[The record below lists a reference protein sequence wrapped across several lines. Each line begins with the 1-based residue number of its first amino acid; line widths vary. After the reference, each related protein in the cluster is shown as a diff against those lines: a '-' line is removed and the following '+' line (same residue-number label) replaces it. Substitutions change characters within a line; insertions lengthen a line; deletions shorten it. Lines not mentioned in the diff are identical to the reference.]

1 VRVKFTLILL
11 TALALALAPARAS
24 WADFAPRPFENGA
37 YFELFGSEERDNNF
51 NNDRRYGWSDTFFT
65 EKITFFSN
73 GYFYHPRFLQYQFS
87 VSGALK
93 QEDYAQSFAP
103 SVGWTRGTGFDY
115 NARLFFLPEH
125 PYNFELFALRRE
137 PLYKEQSETQH
148 SSVETS
154 NGARFQYRRKPFFV
168 HAGYLNNTTSS
179 QASSS
184 NVQQINLDGE
194 YFKEFAG
201 GNMLST
207 TAFFKPSRFTG
218 DRGLSGSTTSYGLT
232 GLVDAHA
239 VRLNLTATQ
248 SAYDQDSPLSG
259 RLENEQFAFQERL
272 SAYLPL
278 NFRTDFYYRVLNNK
292 STTTTLRA
300 PEPVELSDDSDEL
313 EAVFSHRLYQSLDS
327 QYTFLRTSMNS
338 SGGDSTTVSNTL
350 GLNYSKEIPRG
361 RVLAGVYL
369 GTIHTDSGGQTD
381 VPSEPHPAINVP
393 SPGVFSLARQNAVQE
408 SLSVFLRSP
417 LPPFETIRLVEFV
430 NYTVRPGTN
439 PLEVTVSSLPPQF
452 VVPGT
457 YDFVVSYSLAAG
469 TFEQRTNSYGFNTSV
484 PLLDNL
490 LTPYYSFLAVR
501 SEILSGVFPGIPLD
515 STTNTLGL
523 TFLDG
528 PWRALGEFQSLDWA
542 VSPYRSFRGEVQY
555 AGSVDPTLRLYATAD
570 YLYRYYPVGTS
581 DDFPISYTERNISL
595 TGNLQKD
602 FLSRSLML
610 TAGGSYSR
618 VLGLADSNAYAL
630 NSALSWRIGKLEL
643 SAGVNAYGSDAQGTG
658 GGRYNRNHQYYYVKV
673 LRRIF

>member
-1 VRVKFTLILL
+1 LRVKFTLILSA
-11 TALALALAPARAS
+11 ALALALAPARAS
-24 WADFAPRPFENGA
+24 WADLAPRPFENGA
-37 YFELFGSEERDNNF
+37 YFELFGSEERDNN
-51 NNDRRYGWSDTFFT
+51 NNSDRRYGWSDTFFT

-73 GYFYHPRFLQYQFS
+73 GYFYHPRFMQYQLS

-93 QEDYAQSFAP
+93 QEDYSQSFTP
-103 SVGWTRGTGFDY
+103 SAGWTRGTGFDY
-115 NARLFFLPEH
+115 TARLVFLPEH

-154 NGARFQYRRKPFFV
+154 NGARFQYRRRPFFV
-168 HAGYLNNTTSS
+168 HAGYLDNTTSS

-184 NVQQINLDGE
+184 NVQQLNLDGE

-201 GNMLST
+201 GNVFST
-207 TAFFKPSRFTG
+207 TAFFNPSRFTG
-218 DRGLSGSTTSYGLT
+218 DQALTGSRTSYGLT

-239 VRLNLTATQ
+239 VRLYLTATQ

-259 RLENEQFAFQERL
+259 RLENDQFAFQERL

-278 NFRTDFYYRVLNNK
+278 NFRTDFYYRLLNNS

-300 PEPVELSDDSDEL
+300 PEPLELSNDSREL
-313 EAVFSHRLYQSLDS
+313 EAVISHRLYQSLDS
-327 QYTFLRTSMNS
+327 QYTFLRTSMTS

-350 GLNYSKEIPRG
+350 GLNYNKAIPRG
-361 RVLAGVYL
+361 RVLAGVNL
-369 GTIHTDSGGQTD
+369 ATILTDSGGQTD
-381 VPSEPHPAINVP
+381 VSSEPHPAIDVRP
-393 SPGVFSLARQNAVQE
+393 PGVFSLARQNVDEA
-408 SLSVFLRSP
+408 SLAVFLRSP
-417 LPPFETIRLVEFV
+417 SPPFELNRLFENV
-430 NYTVRPGTN
+430 NYTVRLVANT
-439 PLEVTVSSLPPQF
+439 LEVSVFVLPPGF
-452 VVPGT
+452 APGI

-484 PLLDNL
+484 QLLDNM
-490 LTPYYSFLAVR
+490 LTPYYNFLTVR
-501 SEILSGVFPGIPLD
+501 SEVLSGVFPGIPLD
-515 STTNTLGL
+515 STTNTVGL

-542 VSPYRSFRGEVQY
+542 VSPYRSWRGEVQY
-555 AGSVDPTLRLYATAD
+555 AGSVEPTLRLYATAD

-581 DDFPISYTERNISL
+581 DDFPISYAERNISL
-595 TGNLQKD
+595 TGSVQKD
-602 FLSRSLML
+602 FLSRSLTL
-610 TAGGSYSR
+610 AAGGSYSR

-658 GGRYNRNHQYYYVKV
+658 GGQYNRNHQYYYVKV